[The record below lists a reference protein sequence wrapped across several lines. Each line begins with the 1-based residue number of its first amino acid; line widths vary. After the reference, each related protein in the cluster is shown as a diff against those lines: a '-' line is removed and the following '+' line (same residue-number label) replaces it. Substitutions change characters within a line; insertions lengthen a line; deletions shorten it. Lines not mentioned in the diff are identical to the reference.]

1 MTGTEMN
8 GLVDKLA
15 DKLDVAVDKVLPV
28 AQEALEQFVVRETSL
43 AIVSGALAVV
53 GLVALFFCGAL
64 VYKSAT
70 KLGDCKCCEEPP
82 YVAGCIGGG
91 LGSIFALVLLCA
103 QTHCAVYH
111 AAKAMAPLA
120 ALVGI

>member
-28 AQEALEQFVVRETSL
+28 AQEALDQFVARETMFGIGCFFAALLCVVGFYVGWRVYSRKEESRWGDDNKMFGGMTMM
-43 AIVSGALAVV
+43 VS
-53 GLVALFFCGAL
+53 GLVAGLFCGL
-64 VYKSAT
+64 
-70 KLGDCKCCEEPP
+70 
-82 YVAGCIGGG
+82 G
-91 LGSIFALVLLCA
+91 LGHIGNAL
-103 QTHCAVYH
+103 
-111 AAKAMAPLA
+111 APLA